1 MSFRLAGLQAVN
13 NNLSTSGLSQSKSHL
28 GLKKL
33 KGSSRMFSQ
42 ETLMSYSTCT
52 SSEEG
57 QGGHAGS
64 GTSGCGGGG
73 SNTCDENDPELVDVR
88 KRREELVTRYNA
100 RLEFLRAK
108 LKGAELHERLL
119 RR

>member
-1 MSFRLAGLQAVN
+1 
-13 NNLSTSGLSQSKSHL
+13 
-28 GLKKL
+28 
-33 KGSSRMFSQ
+33 
-42 ETLMSYSTCT
+42 MSYSTCT

-57 QGGHAGS
+57 PGGHAGS
-64 GTSGCGGGG
+64 GNSGCGGG
-73 SNTCDENDPELVDVR
+73 NTRNENDPELVDVR
-88 KRREELVTRYNA
+88 KRREELVARYNA

>member
-1 MSFRLAGLQAVN
+1 
-13 NNLSTSGLSQSKSHL
+13 
-28 GLKKL
+28 
-33 KGSSRMFSQ
+33 
-42 ETLMSYSTCT
+42 MSYSTCT

-57 QGGHAGS
+57 PGDHAG
-64 GTSGCGGGG
+64 GANSGCGGG
-73 SNTCDENDPELVDVR
+73 SYTCDENDPELVDVR
-88 KRREELVTRYNA
+88 KRREELVARYHA